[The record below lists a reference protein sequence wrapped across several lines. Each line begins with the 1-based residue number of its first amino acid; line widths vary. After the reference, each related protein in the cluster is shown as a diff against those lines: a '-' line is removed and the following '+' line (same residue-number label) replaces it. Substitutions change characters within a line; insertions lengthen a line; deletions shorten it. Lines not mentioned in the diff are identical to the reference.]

1 MIREI
6 NLFGIVVLTD
16 DPSLPSLAETVP
28 VTECWWNGYV
38 VIRNKHYTGNA
49 DLFKSKKAQA
59 AFDAAQAVYEQILDA
74 LDKSGY
80 NEEFDA
86 HIMSLRAR
94 VHGEPRLVP
103 KRCTRVIGDIP
114 F

>member
-6 NLFGIVVLTD
+6 NLFGIIVLTD
-16 DPSLPSLAETVP
+16 DRSLPSLAETVP

-38 VIRNKHYTGNA
+38 VIRNKHYTGDA
-49 DLFKSKKAQA
+49 DLFKNKKAQA
-59 AFDAAQAVYEQILDA
+59 AFDAAQAAYEQTLDV

-86 HIMSLRAR
+86 HVLKLRAR
-94 VHGEPRLVP
+94 VHGEPRLVL
-103 KRCTRVIGDIP
+103 KHRTKVFGDIP

>member
-16 DPSLPSLAETVP
+16 DRSLPYLAETVP

-38 VIRNKHYTGNA
+38 VIHNKHYTGDA
-49 DLFKSKKAQA
+49 DLFKNKKAQA
-59 AFDAAQAVYEQILDA
+59 AFDAAQAAYEQILDA

-80 NEEFDA
+80 NEEFNA
-86 HIMSLRAR
+86 HIMNLRAR

-103 KRCTRVIGDIP
+103 KRSIRVIGDIP